1 VGDGN
6 SGYGGLDHAE
16 GYDDLVEHVG
26 ELVISY

>member
-1 VGDGN
+1 VGNGN